1 MANANLNRR
10 LAEALGLAILFS
22 LNQQSQIINHQFPKS
37 PFPFI
42 PAFHR
47 VGGMILSRGILIGLL
62 ALTGLRAW
70 AVEAPPGQLSPDLMT
85 QAARDDT
92 FTVPTPGELLAAL
105 NKEGKPNWQAQ
116 YRPPI
121 PTTYTSRPQIALNL
135 GGLIADGYL
144 AVEAEDSQQVKNIGK
159 DIMTLARTLG
169 IAEDVLR
176 RGKSIEDFAEN
187 NEWSTLKEELEA
199 TQNEV
204 KLAMD
209 QEHDEEL
216 TTLVTLGGWIR
227 GTEAVSGWIANN
239 YTGPEAKLLR
249 QPAIVAL
256 LRSKLEALPPKTHDD
271 PLVKALAGP
280 LKDIQT
286 MVSFPPD
293 QTPSQAD
300 VKKLHDAAADLITT
314 ITSNK

>member
-1 MANANLNRR
+1 M
-10 LAEALGLAILFS
+10 I
-22 LNQQSQIINHQFPKS
+22 
-37 PFPFI
+37 
-42 PAFHR
+42 
-47 VGGMILSRGILIGLL
+47 GML
-62 ALTGLRAW
+62 ALTGGMAW
-70 AVEAPPGQLSPDLMT
+70 ASAPAIPQTLPPGAIA
-85 QAARDDT
+85 QAVQVDT

-105 NKEGKPNWQAQ
+105 NKVGKPNWQAQ
-116 YRPPI
+116 YRAPI
-121 PTTYTSRPQIALNL
+121 PTAYTSRPQIALNL

-159 DIMTLARTLG
+159 DIMTLAKTLG
-169 IAEDVLR
+169 ISEDVLR

-209 QEHDEEL
+209 DQHDAEL

-239 YTGPEAKLLR
+239 YTPDEAKLLR

-256 LRSKLEALPPKTHDD
+256 LRAKVAALPQKTQTDD
-271 PLVKALAGP
+271 LVKGLDSH
-280 LKDIQT
+280 LSDLQQ
-286 MVSFPPD
+286 MVSFPVT
-293 QTPSQAD
+293 QTPTQED
-300 VKKLHDAAADLITT
+300 VKKLNAAAADMITT
-314 ITSNK
+314 ITSKK

>member
-1 MANANLNRR
+1 MIVCRV
-10 LAEALGLAILFS
+10 ILMGV
-22 LNQQSQIINHQFPKS
+22 LT
-37 PFPFI
+37 
-42 PAFHR
+42 
-47 VGGMILSRGILIGLL
+47 
-62 ALTGLRAW
+62 LTGLHAW
-70 AVEAPPGQLSPDLMT
+70 AAAGPLAQLPAETLA
-85 QAARDDT
+85 QAAKPDT

-105 NKEGKPNWQAQ
+105 NKVGKPNWQAQ
-116 YRPPI
+116 YRQPI
-121 PTTYTSRPQIALNL
+121 PTAYTSRPQIALNL
-135 GGLIADGYL
+135 GGLIADGYI

-239 YTGPEAKLLR
+239 YTGPAAKLLR

-256 LRSKLEALPPKTHDD
+256 LRAKLESLPAKTRED
-271 PLVKALAGP
+271 PSVKSLDGP
-280 LKDIQT
+280 LKDIQV

-293 QTPSQAD
+293 QVPTQPD
-300 VKKLHDAAADLITT
+300 VKKLHDAAAALITT
-314 ITSNK
+314 ITSTK

>member
-1 MANANLNRR
+1 M
-10 LAEALGLAILFS
+10 
-22 LNQQSQIINHQFPKS
+22 
-37 PFPFI
+37 
-42 PAFHR
+42 
-47 VGGMILSRGILIGLL
+47 IGLL

-70 AVEAPPGQLSPDLMT
+70 AVEAPPDQLAPDVMA
-85 QAARDDT
+85 QAVQDDT
-92 FTVPTPGELLAAL
+92 FSVPTPGELLAAL

-116 YRPPI
+116 YRQPI

-209 QEHDEEL
+209 QEHDDEL

-256 LRSKLEALPPKTHDD
+256 LRTKLEGLPPKTKDD
-271 PLVKALAGP
+271 PLVKSLGGP
-280 LKDIQT
+280 LRDIQA

-300 VKKLHDAAADLITT
+300 VKKLHDAAADLIAT

>member
-1 MANANLNRR
+1 MNVSRR
-10 LAEALGLAILFS
+10 
-22 LNQQSQIINHQFPKS
+22 
-37 PFPFI
+37 
-42 PAFHR
+42 
-47 VGGMILSRGILIGLL
+47 ILIGLL
-62 ALTGLRAW
+62 ALTGSHARA
-70 AVEAPPGQLSPDLMT
+70 AEAAMPQLSAETLME
-85 QAARDDT
+85 AVKDDT
-92 FTVPTPGELLAAL
+92 FSVPTPGELLAAL

-121 PTTYTSRPQIALNL
+121 PTAYTSRPQIALNL
-135 GGLIADGYL
+135 GGLIADGYI

-159 DIMTLARTLG
+159 DIMTLAKTLG
-169 IAEDVLR
+169 ISENVLR

-187 NEWSTLKEELEA
+187 NEWNTLKEELEA

-209 QEHDEEL
+209 EQHDQEL

-239 YTGPEAKLLR
+239 YTEPEAKLLR

-256 LRSKLEALPPKTHDD
+256 LRSKLASLPARTRDD
-271 PLVKALAGP
+271 DLVKGLDTR
-280 LKDIQT
+280 LKSLQE
-286 MVSFPPD
+286 MVSFPPG

-300 VKKLHDAAADLITT
+300 VKKLNETAADLISS
-314 ITSNK
+314 ITSKR